1 MELTANA
8 EQLVNPNQI
17 ILFSDIAI
25 PGNSSMS
32 YRQGSGQVTLKG
44 ATCQCRARYKISF
57 GANIG
62 LPAASTAQAQ
72 VSANQISLAIAL
84 NGEALAPTTMIQTPA
99 STNEYANVFA
109 STFVNV
115 PQGCCS
121 TISVIN
127 NGTQA
132 LKAVNSNLIIERVA

>member
-62 LPAASTAQAQ
+62 LPAASTA
-72 VSANQISLAIAL
+72 SAIQISLAIAL

-132 LKAVNSNLIIERVA
+132 LNAVNSNLIIERVA

>member
-62 LPAASTAQAQ
+62 LSTA
-72 VSANQISLAIAL
+72 SANQISLAIAL
-84 NGEALAPTTMIQTPA
+84 NGEALAPTIMIQTPA

-132 LKAVNSNLIIERVA
+132 LNAVNSNLIIERVA

>member
-62 LPAASTAQAQ
+62 LSTA
-72 VSANQISLAIAL
+72 SANQISLAIAL

-132 LKAVNSNLIIERVA
+132 LNAVNSNLIIERVA

>member
-62 LPAASTAQAQ
+62 LPAAS
-72 VSANQISLAIAL
+72 ANQISLAIAL

-99 STNEYANVFA
+99 NANEYANVFA

-132 LKAVNSNLIIERVA
+132 LNAVNSNLIIERVA